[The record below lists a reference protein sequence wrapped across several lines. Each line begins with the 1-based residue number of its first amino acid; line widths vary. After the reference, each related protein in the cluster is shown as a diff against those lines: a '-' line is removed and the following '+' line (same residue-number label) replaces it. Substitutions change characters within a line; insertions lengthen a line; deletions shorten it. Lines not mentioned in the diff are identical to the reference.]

1 MSSYKNNF
9 YRGQLYDNSAEF
21 DMIEQTPLIR
31 QKERNRSWKVK
42 YNFQSLKTK
51 GAILVMIWEAFIRL
65 SLYLIISGVPEI
77 LHYDNNTLQII
88 NQSITAVL
96 SLPLLFCP
104 IGGLIADTWTGR
116 YRTIVTSIYLYFA
129 VWIILA
135 TLYLVWQYA
144 IQNEN
149 NILSILFQI
158 TAFFSLIAIGGF
170 RSVFIP
176 YNIDQ
181 LMDSSSDEISA
192 LIIWHMF
199 CEFVVEFI
207 ALTSTFYIT
216 NILVN
221 ICISGFLIICVILS
235 HCIFKSHLNRVHEVS
250 NPIRLIASVLM
261 YAKRNKY
268 PTNRSALTYWENDYP
283 SQIDFGKKRF
293 GGPFTEEVENV
304 KTFGRIIPV
313 LLLSMIVC
321 QLGHDIIILSLISAN
336 VTVYNF
342 FDLMIA
348 EVTLP
353 FLVAAI
359 LTLVY
364 QFILYPCFYKYVPT
378 LLKRMGLGIFFSLL
392 ASATYMILTISDQY
406 IEPIGYCP
414 LGINTLY
421 NSTIILPSDYRWLV
435 LPEVM
440 YGVSLF
446 LLLTSSLEFT
456 VAQTPKSMG
465 GIMVGLWNAII
476 GISNLING
484 YSYLLYFYIG
494 TESLG
499 CLSYYFI
506 GNTTFILIVFLTYL
520 VVTRRYKVRIRDYI
534 VPVYQIAEEYTTKY
548 LDSSSEDSLDSEETV
563 EYKCH

>member
-1 MSSYKNNF
+1 MSKTLLLRKRKAKSSLKF
-9 YRGQLYDNSAEF
+9 
-21 DMIEQTPLIR
+21 
-31 QKERNRSWKVK
+31 K
-42 YNFQSLKTK
+42 YNFQLLKSK
-51 GAILVMIWEAFIRL
+51 GAILVLIWDAIIKIHWHVMISSAIYLVHYNNNSFYEIFDN
-65 SLYLIISGVPEI
+65 SL
-77 LHYDNNTLQII
+77 
-88 NQSITAVL
+88 TAVL

-116 YRTIVTSIYLYFA
+116 YRTIITSVYVSFFA
-129 VWIILA
+129 WIILII
-135 TLYLVWQYA
+135 TYLFWKFA
-144 IQNEN
+144 FQNGSVT
-149 NILSILFQI
+149 ISIIVMVTTF
-158 TAFFSLIAIGGF
+158 TFLIGFGGF
-170 RSVFIP
+170 QSVSVP

-199 CEFVVEFI
+199 CYFAVRLISPIVLIYMQNQIEVLVVVC
-207 ALTSTFYIT
+207 A
-216 NILVN
+216 
-221 ICISGFLIICVILS
+221 SGFLIICVILS
-235 HCIFKSHLNRVHEVS
+235 HCIFKSHLNRLNEVS

-283 SQIDFGKKRF
+283 SRIDFGKERF
-293 GGPFTEEVENV
+293 GGPFTEEEVENV

-313 LLLSMIVC
+313 LLLSMIVNRLEYDSVNLY
-321 QLGHDIIILSLISAN
+321 QRSTNRNYWH
-336 VTVYNF
+336 VNF
-342 FDLMIA
+342 FELLIEQDY
-348 EVTLP
+348 LP
-353 FLVAAI
+353 YLVAAI
-359 LTLVY
+359 LILIY
-364 QFILYPCFYKYVPT
+364 QFILYPCFYKYIPT

-406 IEPIGYCP
+406 IEPISYCP

-421 NSTIILPSDYRWLV
+421 NSTIILPSDYRWLI

-446 LLLTSSLEFT
+446 LLLTSSLEFI
-456 VAQTPKSMG
+456 VAQTPKSMR

-499 CLSYYFI
+499 CLSYYYI
-506 GNTTFILIVFLTYL
+506 GNTTFILIVFLIYL

-534 VPVYQIAEEYTTKY
+534 VPVYQIAEEHTTKY

-563 EYKCH
+563 EFSHFVHNN